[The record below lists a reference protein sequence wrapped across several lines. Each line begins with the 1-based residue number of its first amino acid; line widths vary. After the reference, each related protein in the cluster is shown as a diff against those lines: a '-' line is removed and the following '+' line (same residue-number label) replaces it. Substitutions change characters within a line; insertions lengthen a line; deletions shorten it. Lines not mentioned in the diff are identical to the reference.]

1 MSLSGRIQ
9 KKSSR
14 TFSESIPESVLVTGG
29 AGFIGS
35 HLCETLL
42 SRQINV
48 ICIDNFITGS
58 PSNINEFLHNPGFTL
73 IEFDLNIKLP
83 EKLSK
88 QIQKATSVYHLASPA
103 SPPLYRKFSIE
114 TLLVNSFG
122 TYQMLEHCRLNN
134 ARFLLA
140 STSEVY
146 GNPKE
151 HPQKE
156 GYYGHVNPV
165 GLRACYDEG
174 KRFAEA
180 ITMEYFRKYHLDV
193 RIARIFNTYG
203 PRMQKDDGRVISNMI
218 VACLSNKPLN
228 VYGSGKQ
235 TRSFCYISDMVEGI
249 LKLMETDGLAGEVV
263 NLGNNQEYSINETAR
278 LILTTLS
285 SKAKIVHK
293 NMRLGDDPDRRKPD
307 ITKAKEL
314 LFWSPT
320 IPLTVGIK
328 KTARF
333 FST

>member
-9 KKSSR
+9 KSGNR
-14 TFSESIPESVLVTGG
+14 TFSKSITETVLVTGG

-35 HLCETLL
+35 HLCEILL
-42 SRQINV
+42 SRRKKV
-48 ICIDNFITGS
+48 ICIDNFITGN
-58 PSNINEFLHNPGFTL
+58 PSNISELLKDPDFTL
-73 IEFDLNIKLP
+73 IEFDLSTMLS
-83 EKLSK
+83 EKLLK
-88 QIQKATSVYHLASPA
+88 QIQKASSVYHLASPA
-103 SPPLYRKFSIE
+103 SPPHYRKFSIE

-122 TYQMLEHCRLNN
+122 TYQMLEFCRLNN
-134 ARFLLA
+134 ARILLA

-180 ITMEYFRKYHLDV
+180 ITMEYFRKYHVDV

-203 PRMQKDDGRVISNMI
+203 PRMRKDDGRVISNLI
-218 VACLSNKPLN
+218 VACLSDKPLI

-249 LKLMETDGLAGEVV
+249 VKLMESDGLAGDVV
-263 NLGNNQEYSINETAR
+263 NLGNNQEHSINDTAR

-307 ITKAKEL
+307 ISKAKVL
-314 LFWSPT
+314 LSWSPK
-320 IPLTVGIK
+320 IPLTAGIK
-328 KTARF
+328 KTARY
-333 FST
+333 FSP